1 MLKAN
6 LTMNQNVS
14 ELKVLRKQV
23 NQLKI
28 LIENKNIEIKKL
40 REELAEVKQDR
51 SNILLSWA
59 ELDDHYVADT
69 YKNITNED
77 GDDSKD
83 I

>member
-14 ELKVLRKQV
+14 ELKVLRRQV
-23 NQLKI
+23 NQLKM

-40 REELAEVKQDR
+40 REELADVKQDR

-59 ELDDHYVADT
+59 ELDDHYIKDT
-69 YKNITNED
+69 YKNLTD
-77 GDDSKD
+77 GDEDDSKD

>member
-14 ELKVLRKQV
+14 ELKVLRRQV
-23 NQLKI
+23 NQLKM
-28 LIENKNIEIKKL
+28 LIENKSIEIKKL
-40 REELAEVKQDR
+40 REELADVKQDR

-59 ELDDHYVADT
+59 ELDDHYIKDT
-69 YKNITNED
+69 YKNLTD
-77 GDDSKD
+77 GDEDDSKD

>member
-6 LTMNQNVS
+6 LTMNQNAS
-14 ELKVLRKQV
+14 ELKVLRRQV
-23 NQLKI
+23 NQLKM

-40 REELAEVKQDR
+40 REELADVKQDR

-59 ELDDHYVADT
+59 ELDDHYVGDT

>member
-1 MLKAN
+1 MLEAN

-14 ELKVLRKQV
+14 ELKVLRRQV
-23 NQLKI
+23 NQLKM

-40 REELAEVKQDR
+40 REELADVKQDR

-59 ELDDHYVADT
+59 ELDDHYIKDT
-69 YKNITNED
+69 YKNLTD
-77 GDDSKD
+77 GDEDDSKD

>member
-28 LIENKNIEIKKL
+28 LMENKNIEIKKL
-40 REELAEVKQDR
+40 REELADVKQDR

-59 ELDDHYVADT
+59 ELDDHYVEDT

-77 GDDSKD
+77 EDDSKD

>member
-6 LTMNQNVS
+6 LTMNQNAS
-14 ELKVLRKQV
+14 ELKVLRRQV
-23 NQLKI
+23 NQLKM

-40 REELAEVKQDR
+40 REELADVKQDR
-51 SNILLSWA
+51 SNMLLSWA
-59 ELDDHYVADT
+59 ELDHYYSRDT

-77 GDDSKD
+77 EDDSKD

>member
-6 LTMNQNVS
+6 LTMNQNTS

-28 LIENKNIEIKKL
+28 IIENKNIEIKKL
-40 REELAEVKQDR
+40 RLELAEVKQDS

-59 ELDDHYVADT
+59 ELDDQR
-69 YKNITNED
+69 
-77 GDDSKD
+77 S
-83 I
+83 